1 MKSLKAIFD
10 YHFKDTRFDKRFK
23 ENVFNF
29 VRRFLSKNDD
39 HVQFFGGHLLG
50 VHAIRWN
57 YSDSDYWWDDIFEVI
72 PEYIQQDI
80 LKIPAVKANRVVSS
94 DVLNHAFIYS
104 LHRVHHSRDLN
115 DAEKAQL
122 KLYLMLA
129 MNMKFICSLAAHYFK
144 YPADR
149 GIAEKTYNSLTK
161 RFDLKEE
168 GSWGKMLQKRSRDY
182 VADTGNYYKAYVE
195 YTDDFMIVKM
205 INDAQ
210 GRIRE
215 TYKAITAKYYEM
227 LHKDAKVLSSSA
239 NVNLDGVVVLKDVMR
254 KTTQYNRYIKSV
266 ISSKDSFIKEPL
278 TQVIYRAVPS
288 LQEDIFEKLLNTM
301 SEHYHDKK
309 YTKHFDTLID
319 SILTFS
325 FDLIK
330 DNEIA
335 DNDLPGVLYRCKH
348 VYMSGRV
355 QDPQLDKAKD
365 CFIKVVEAMDKS
377 LVKTPMIPERCGIF
391 LYIVL
396 RTLTMNYFK

>member
-10 YHFKDTRFDKRFK
+10 HHFRDTRFDRQFK
-23 ENVFNF
+23 DNVFAF

-57 YSDSDYWWDDIFEVI
+57 YSDSDTWWDEIFEVI

-104 LHRVHHSRDLN
+104 IHRVHHSRELN
-115 DAEKAQL
+115 DVEKQQL
-122 KLYLMLA
+122 KLYLMLSL
-129 MNMKFICSLAAHYFK
+129 NMKFICSLAAHYFK

-182 VADTGNYYKAYVE
+182 VADGGNYYKAYVE
-195 YTDDFMIVKM
+195 YTDDLMIVKM

-239 NVNLDGVVVLKDVMR
+239 NVNLDGTVVLKDVQR
-254 KTTQYNRYIKSV
+254 KATQYNRYIKSIV
-266 ISSKDSFIKEPL
+266 SAKDSFIKEQL
-278 TQVIYRAVPS
+278 VQVVYRAIPS
-288 LQEDIFEKLLNTM
+288 LQEGLFEKLLNGF
-301 SEHYHDKK
+301 SDYYHDKK
-309 YTKHFDTLID
+309 YNKHFDILID
-319 SILTFS
+319 NILTFS

-335 DNDLPGVLYRCKH
+335 ENDLPGVLYRCKH

-355 QDPQLDKAKD
+355 QDPQLDKAKEA
-365 CFIKVVEAMDKS
+365 FLKVIESVDKT
-377 LVKTPMIPERCGIF
+377 LVKTPMVPERCGLF
-391 LYIVL
+391 LYILL